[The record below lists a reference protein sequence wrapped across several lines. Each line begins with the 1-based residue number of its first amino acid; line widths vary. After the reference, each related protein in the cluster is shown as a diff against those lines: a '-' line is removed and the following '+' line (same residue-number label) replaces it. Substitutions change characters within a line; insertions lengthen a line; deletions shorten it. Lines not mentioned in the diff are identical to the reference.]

1 MAWPRVVVGAAAQ
14 MAAAG
19 SVVSGELEQG
29 GGRAYR
35 ARWTWLKAQ
44 EWSKRGT
51 WGGEGL
57 LLLLLAQLRRHP
69 CEGQA
74 ARVWRCRCL
83 DAWLW
88 RGGAHADDA
97 TVSPPHPPI
106 PPNLHPAIYII
117 SAVPLSISVAASTQP
132 CFLTGVLPTAFYP
145 WLQLGRRH
153 DALSALTART
163 RSSRTPFRVRVPLYK

>member
-1 MAWPRVVVGAAAQ
+1 MRSPLESEESWVAWPRVVVGAAAQ

-106 PPNLHPAIYII
+106 PPKPPSCDLHHFGR
-117 SAVPLSISVAASTQP
+117 AAFHQRC
-132 CFLTGVLPTAFYP
+132 CFY
-145 WLQLGRRH
+145 
-153 DALSALTART
+153 SALFLDRRSPYGFLPLATAGK
-163 RSSRTPFRVRVPLYK
+163 TP